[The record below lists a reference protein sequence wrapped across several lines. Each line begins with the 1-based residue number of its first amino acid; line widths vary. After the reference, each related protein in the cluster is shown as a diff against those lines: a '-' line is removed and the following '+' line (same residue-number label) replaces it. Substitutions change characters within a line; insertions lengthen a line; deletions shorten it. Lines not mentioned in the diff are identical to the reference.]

1 MKRLDVALV
10 ERGLAPTRSK
20 AQQLISAG
28 EVEILHG
35 DDWLIAES
43 ASRSIK
49 PDEILRVSS
58 ASQTLKYVSRGGLK
72 LEAALD
78 HLKLDV
84 RGLRC
89 LDVGLSTGGFTD
101 VLLQREA
108 ESVIGIDVGRAQL
121 HPRLKNDPRLQS
133 FEGINVR
140 DLSEQQD
147 VLKELKGVKLVVVD
161 VSFISLELV
170 IPALAAVWP
179 VGARFLA
186 LVKPQFEV
194 GFKNLNGK
202 GIVNDASLY
211 DDVKRRMLLTL
222 EKYGFSTDAYFASA
236 VKGQDGNQEF
246 FVSAH
251 HR

>member
-20 AQQLISAG
+20 AQQLIAAG
-28 EVEILHG
+28 EVEILRG

-49 PDEILRVSS
+49 PDEILRVNS

-78 HLKLDV
+78 RLQLDV
-84 RGLRC
+84 KGWRC

-108 ESVIGIDVGRAQL
+108 EAVVGIDVGRAQL

-133 FEGINVR
+133 FEGVNVR
-140 DLSEQQD
+140 DLSARQD
-147 VLKELKGVKLVVVD
+147 IVKELSGVRLVVVD

-179 VGARFLA
+179 ERARLLA

-194 GFKNLNGK
+194 GPANLSGK
-202 GIVNDASLY
+202 GIVSDANLYND
-211 DDVKRRMLLTL
+211 VERRVLLTL
-222 EKYGFSTDAYFASA
+222 EKYGFSKEAYFASA

-246 FVSAH
+246 FVSAY
-251 HR
+251 RS